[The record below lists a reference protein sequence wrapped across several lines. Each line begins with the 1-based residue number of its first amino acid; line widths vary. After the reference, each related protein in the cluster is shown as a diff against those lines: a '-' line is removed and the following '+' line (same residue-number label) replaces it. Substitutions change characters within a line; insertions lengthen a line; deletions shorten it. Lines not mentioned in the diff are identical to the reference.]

1 MSKNLSFGKKP
12 KVIFTDFDGCLTD
25 DRVWVNEHGEEF
37 VAANRKDGLATKRLK
52 EIGIKVV
59 ITSTETNNVVLARG
73 NKMGVEVLQGLSDK
87 AKSIDE
93 YLRKNDLTWED
104 SWYIGNDVNDLGAI
118 RKTSFSLCP
127 SDAVEEVV
135 NTVNHVLKTKGGY
148 GVLCEIVTELESL
161 KK

>member
-1 MSKNLSFGKKP
+1 VTKNFSSDKKP

-25 DRVWVNEHGEEF
+25 DRVWINEHGEEF

-52 EIGIKVV
+52 EIGIKLV
-59 ITSTETNNVVLARG
+59 ITSTETNKVVLARG
-73 NKMGVEVLQGLSDK
+73 KKMGVEVLQGLSDK
-87 AKSIDE
+87 AKAIDD
-93 YLRKNDLTWED
+93 YLIKNKLSWEV

-118 RKTSFSLCP
+118 RKASFSLCP

-135 NTVNHVLKTKGGY
+135 NTVDYVLKTKGGY
-148 GVLCEIVTELESL
+148 GVLSEIVTELEFL